1 VRIED
6 RGLPLRNSPRVL
18 RIALAALIS
27 LSIWLSV
34 CLSVPLA
41 RASGERELDAA
52 EKQKVSRL
60 FAAAMAKKKGPY
72 SLNYCV
78 CQDGQKKP
86 VMAPDGSI
94 TSPCGATARFCAAYR
109 VQAADDLAAERM
121 YIANIFS
128 RDLHLWDQFPNH
140 HDLVR
145 GYVLEKFFVETNP
158 THKLAEMRA
167 YGGLSGAEYE
177 ARDAPL
183 FFERYLADPSFEAS
197 RHYLLAY
204 ELQRRFFIRNEQGDI
219 QKIRN
224 LASSIYRSDPKFK
237 PLRDAT
243 HNQLSAALLPRLRAY
258 RAKMPNNANR
268 SALDDL
274 IKEIE
279 KLTTLDESALVS
291 QIAAIQDA
299 KFRERLKE
307 LLPPKGAEP
316 IVGMQR
322 LADVMVFVRDT
333 VDAKKV
339 SVPDRRRGIDI
350 AVTAAT
356 VLQRRGSDY
365 LAKGEHR
372 VRDYVE
378 MLGVLADAAYGAGLL
393 GKREVEAARQNVADL
408 LSEDDVSRADLRR
421 DLVRARRVAE
431 WAQGTTLLAFEEVL
445 PVWTFLLPQTRAIG
459 DDVLRGSP
467 LLLYAQVLERLD
479 QAATGAKPVRH
490 EIFGEE
496 VQSDVRALNP
506 GLAIGVLRVA
516 PKKDGYSRDELVALP
531 ETPADL
537 EPAAGILTQGEGNV
551 LSHVQLLA
559 RALGIPNVVVGPAVY
574 QKLKKHDGQRVYL
587 IATPRGRVLMGDA
600 ADMPAEVK
608 SAVTEYARNET
619 RDDDG
624 KLGRATKKLHIDK
637 EKIDVEHR
645 TPLDL
650 KEVRRKD
657 SGVRVGPKAAFLG
670 ELKFLFPDNVAR
682 GVVVPFGAYYDHFRR
697 APVAVPEHLAGAG
710 IAKPGEPLH
719 EFVEETYA
727 TFFDELIPAKKPER
741 ELTKW
746 IQPRLE
752 IMQYS
757 IRSAPLA
764 PELKSSIRDQL
775 AANGLLDPNRPEST
789 VGCFVR
795 SDTNVEDL
803 EDFNGAG
810 LNLTLFNLRS
820 LDDIYEGL
828 KEVWASPFSYR
839 SFSWRQTLIDEPL
852 WVLPSVVIL
861 ESVPSEKSGVLVT
874 ADIDHGDEEK
884 MLIATSEGVG
894 GAVDGTSA
902 ETVLWSPEGTELV
915 TMFKSPYRRL
925 LGPDG
930 GSELV
935 PSTGKAYV
943 LDEKEIAELTAAGGA
958 VRDKLEPAR
967 DASGRPRPWDIE
979 FGFSKGKLWLFQ
991 SRPFL
996 GNDELQNLPALAAL
1010 DGDTGGDEGSV
1021 SLGEK
1026 L

>member
-1 VRIED
+1 MD
-6 RGLPLRNSPRVL
+6 RGLSLKTSPRVL
-18 RIALAALIS
+18 WIVLVALIFLGS
-27 LSIWLSV
+27 A
-34 CLSVPLA
+34 PPA
-41 RASGERELDAA
+41 RGSGERELSAA

-60 FAAAMAKKKGPY
+60 FATALAKKKGPY

-78 CQDGQKKP
+78 CQDGQKRP

-109 VQAADDLAAERM
+109 VQAAEDLAAERM

-128 RDLHLWDQFPNH
+128 RDLHLWNEIPNH

-145 GYVLEKFFVETNP
+145 GYVLEKFFVDTNP

-183 FFERYLADPSFEAS
+183 FFEAYLADPSFEAT

-204 ELQRRFFIRNEQGDI
+204 ELQRRFFVRNEQGDI

-224 LASSIYRSDPKFK
+224 LASAIYRSDPKFK

-258 RAKMPNNANR
+258 RDKQAKSATR
-268 SALDDL
+268 STVGEL
-274 IKEIE
+274 ITEIE
-279 KLTTLDESALVS
+279 KLTSVDESALVQ
-291 QIAAIQDA
+291 QIGAIQDA
-299 KFRERLKE
+299 KVRAKMNE

-316 IVGMQR
+316 IEGMQR
-322 LADVMVFVRDT
+322 LADVMVFARDT
-333 VDAKKV
+333 VTEKKV
-339 SVPDRRRGIDI
+339 SVADRRRSIDVAI
-350 AVTAAT
+350 TAAT

-365 LAKGEHR
+365 LAKGKHT
-372 VRDYVE
+372 VRDYIE
-378 MLGVLADAAYGAGLL
+378 LLRVLSDAAYGAGLL
-393 GKREVEAARQNVADL
+393 GARELESARKNVQDL

-431 WAQGTTLLAFEEVL
+431 WAQGTTLLSFEEVL
-445 PVWTFLLPQTRAIG
+445 PVWTYLLPQTRAIG

-479 QAATGAKPVRH
+479 LAATGSKPVRH

-516 PKKDGYSRDELVALP
+516 PKKDGYARDEIVALP

-559 RALGIPNVVVGPAVY
+559 RALGIPNVVVGPAAY

-587 IATPRGRVLMGDA
+587 IATPRGRVLIGDA
-600 ADMPAEVK
+600 ANMPAEVK

-624 KLGRATKKLHIDK
+624 KLGRVAKKLHIDK
-637 EKIDVEHR
+637 DRLDVEHK

-650 KEVRRKD
+650 KDVRRKD
-657 SGVRVGPKAAFLG
+657 SGIRVGPKAAFLG
-670 ELKFLFPDNVAR
+670 ELKYLFPDNVAR

-697 APVAVPEHLAGAG
+697 APVAVPAHLKDAG
-710 IAKPGEPLH
+710 IAEPGDSLH
-719 EFVEETYA
+719 EFVEETYE
-727 TFFDELIPAKKPER
+727 TFFGELIPAKKPER
-741 ELTKW
+741 ELSKW

-752 IMQYS
+752 VMQYS
-757 IRSAPLA
+757 IRAAPLS
-764 PELKSSIRDQL
+764 PELKQSIRDQL
-775 AANGLLDPNRPEST
+775 SANGLLDPDQPENT

-930 GSELV
+930 GSKLV
-935 PSTGKAYV
+935 PSTGNDFV
-943 LDEKEIAELTAAGGA
+943 LDDEEITELTTAGGA

-967 DASGRPRPWDIE
+967 DASGKPRPWDIE

-996 GNDELQNLPALAAL
+996 GNDGLQNLPALAAL
-1010 DGDTGGDEGSV
+1010 DGDAGSDEGSV
-1021 SLGEK
+1021 SLEEK